1 MSNVNEHSIFLQYCD
16 TILNMANQIITLKLN
31 EIQIKKIES
40 TFSQNKITK
49 TPPYAYYQL
58 KCEGCVIT
66 AYTSGKVVFQGID
79 AEIYASPFMQKK
91 EVILP
96 QAGSDEVG
104 TGDYFGP
111 VVVCAS
117 YIDEKVM
124 QLIQSLNVRDSK
136 VLTDIEIRK
145 IAPEL
150 EKNVIHST
158 LVLMPSKYNKVHETT
173 NLNAIKAKMHN
184 QAYINLSKKVS
195 LPDFKIIDQ
204 FAPEPLY
211 YRYLQNDPTVIRNIH
226 FETKAEDKYPSVAIS
241 SMIARF
247 AFLDAMDKMNA
258 AYEMEFQ
265 KGGGDL
271 ATKCGEEFVKKY
283 SFERLHEVAKIHFK
297 NTEKIENRD

>member
-1 MSNVNEHSIFLQYCD
+1 MSNVNEHSIFLQYCV
-16 TILNMANQIITLKLN
+16 TILTMANQIITLKLN
-31 EIQIKKIES
+31 ETQIKKIES
-40 TFSQNKITK
+40 TFYQNKVKK

-79 AEIYASPFMQKK
+79 AEIYASSFMQKK
-91 EVILP
+91 EVTLP

-117 YIDEKVM
+117 YVDEKVM
-124 QLIQSLNVRDSK
+124 SLIQSLNVRDSK
-136 VLTDIEIRK
+136 ALTDIEIRK

-184 QAYINLSKKVS
+184 QAYINLSKKVA

-211 YRYLQNDPTVIRNIH
+211 YRYLQTDSTVIKNIH

-241 SMIARF
+241 SMIARY

-265 KGGGDL
+265 KGGGDS
-271 ATKCGEEFVKKY
+271 ATKCAEEFVKKY

-297 NTEKIENRD
+297 NTEKLK